1 MTRYGA
7 IVDEIADTTLRLR
20 FVDRTAGDH
29 SLTWR
34 EVIHAWEADDAFCEA
49 FSNALIDKPLA
60 ACFWET
66 PPLSG
71 DTVDT
76 AFECVLKTAPML
88 ARQRADPTPFA
99 AQFRAAPEGQV
110 IAFGNL
116 GGDAD
121 LIVPRDRMAG
131 ADHAHLV
138 SFLRTAPADQIR
150 DLWRH
155 VALAARPWLEQGR
168 KCWISTSG
176 LGVSWLHVRVDA
188 RPKYYSHA
196 PYRTM

>member
-1 MTRYGA
+1 MTRYSA
-7 IVDEIADTTLRLR
+7 IADEIADGTFQLR

-29 SLTWR
+29 SLTWQG
-34 EVIHAWEADDAFCEA
+34 VLGAWETDDAFCEA
-49 FSNALIDKPLA
+49 FSGALTNAPMA

-66 PPLSG
+66 PPLSR

-76 AFECVLKTAPML
+76 AFECVLKIAPML
-88 ARQRADPTPFA
+88 ARQRADPNPFA
-99 AQFRAAPEGQV
+99 AQFRAAADGQV
-110 IAFGNL
+110 IVFGNL

-121 LIVPRDRMAG
+121 LVVPRDRIAG
-131 ADHAHLV
+131 ADYAHLA
-138 SFLRTAPADQIR
+138 SFLRSAPADQVR
-150 DLWRH
+150 ALWRH

>member
-1 MTRYGA
+1 MNQYST
-7 IVDEIADTTLRLR
+7 IVEEIADGTIRLR
-20 FVDRTAGDH
+20 FTDGTAGDRI
-29 SLTWR
+29 LTWR
-34 EVIHAWEADDAFCEA
+34 EALQAWETDDAFCEA
-49 FSNALIDKPLA
+49 FSHALIDTPMA

-66 PPLSG
+66 PPLFDDS
-71 DTVDT
+71 VDM
-76 AFECVLKTAPML
+76 AFECVLKTATML
-88 ARQRADPTPFA
+88 ARQRADPNPFA

-121 LIVPRDRMAG
+121 LIVPRDQMTG

-155 VALAARPWLEQGR
+155 VALAARPWLAQGR